1 MSSDSDLVSL
11 ILQEISENKI
21 KTKEELDQEIKTS
34 LYQVYQNYLDFDSNQ
49 ENFRDSYQK
58 LKGYK
63 YVELLD
69 LEEGRFIRY
78 LSNKHF
84 YDIKL
89 MNGGFITEIDYQ
101 NQKIR
106 MLNKNKVFYLKSN
119 DITMYMKLNEE
130 EIVKQKIM
138 ESL

>member
-21 KTKEELDQEIKTS
+21 KTKEELDQEIKNS

-89 MNGGFITEIDYQ
+89 MVGGFITEIDYQ

>member
-11 ILQEISENKI
+11 ILREISENKI
-21 KTKEELDQEIKTS
+21 KTKEELDQEIKNS

-58 LKGYK
+58 LRGYK

-89 MNGGFITEIDYQ
+89 MVGGFITEIDYQ

-130 EIVKQKIM
+130 EIVKQKIL

>member
-89 MNGGFITEIDYQ
+89 MVGGFITEIDYQ

-130 EIVKQKIM
+130 EIVKQKII
-138 ESL
+138 ETL

>member
-89 MNGGFITEIDYQ
+89 MVGGFITEIDYQ

-130 EIVKQKIM
+130 EIVKQKIL

>member
-89 MNGGFITEIDYQ
+89 MVGGFITEIDYQ

>member
-89 MNGGFITEIDYQ
+89 MVGVFITEIDYQ

>member
-21 KTKEELDQEIKTS
+21 KTKEELDQEIKNS

-58 LKGYK
+58 LKVYK

-89 MNGGFITEIDYQ
+89 MVGGFITEIDYQ